1 MGIADSFERHIRRQ
15 GGHLPGSFDRFSHG
29 KGGGVVRIGVVGG
42 GVVRI
47 GVVGMVWLLDSRS
60 VTVMTEYPLFEEL
73 LLVVRCLRCSEGVVQ
88 PWCRGG
94 QPGP

>member
-47 GVVGMVWLLDSRS
+47 GVVGGG
-60 VTVMTEYPLFEEL
+60 
-73 LLVVRCLRCSEGVVQ
+73 VVRIGVVT
-88 PWCRGG
+88 G
-94 QPGP
+94 QPFCDGDDRVSALRGAPACGALPEML

>member
-47 GVVGMVWLLDSRS
+47 GVV
-60 VTVMTEYPLFEEL
+60 T
-73 LLVVRCLRCSEGVVQ
+73 
-88 PWCRGG
+88 G
-94 QPGP
+94 QPFCDGDDRVSALRGAPACGALPEML